1 MRSSV
6 EPQTIASDTAQ
17 KTNWKK
23 NFDSTIALESP
34 ITGNASV
41 GSPKPCSMKP
51 VPPTRPPRLLGS
63 EPNANA
69 KPTKYQQIAAIEKF
83 VRTFAT
89 TVPAFFWREKPI
101 SRNMKPACMNIT
113 TMAATI
119 TQRVLNPTESGRT
132 PLLYASSVSAE
143 A

>member
-6 EPQTIASDTAQ
+6 EPQTIASETAQ

-23 NFDSTIALESP
+23 NFDSTMAFESP
-34 ITGNASV
+34 MTGNASV
-41 GSPKPCSMKP
+41 GSPKSRSMKP
-51 VPPTRPPRLLGS
+51 VPPMSPPMPPGS

-101 SRNMKPACMNIT
+101 SRNMKPACMNMT
-113 TMAATI
+113 TIAATM
-119 TQRVLNPTESGRT
+119 THRVLNPTESGRT
-132 PLLYASSVSAE
+132 PLL
-143 A
+143 